1 MCLSNSS
8 GALPGFFLVVLY
20 LSNSYGSLSGF
31 LPGFLSGFL
40 PGFLSGF
47 LPGFLSGFLPGFFLV
62 VRSPVLGVSTIIFD
76 SVFFSG
82 YALWTGLI
90 PGEPLVRGGMS
101 ARDSFVFESIEAR

>member
-20 LSNSYGSLSGF
+20 LSNSYGS
-31 LPGFLSGFL
+31 
-40 PGFLSGF
+40 LSGF

-101 ARDSFVFESIEAR
+101 ARDSFVFVLIEAR

>member
-20 LSNSYGSLSGF
+20 LSNSYGS
-31 LPGFLSGFL
+31 LSGFL

-101 ARDSFVFESIEAR
+101 ARDSFVFVLIEAR

>member
-20 LSNSYGSLSGF
+20 LSNSYGS
-31 LPGFLSGFL
+31 
-40 PGFLSGF
+40 LSGF

>member
-1 MCLSNSS
+1 MYLSNSS

-20 LSNSYGSLSGF
+20 LSNSYGS
-31 LPGFLSGFL
+31 
-40 PGFLSGF
+40 

-62 VRSPVLGVSTIIFD
+62 VRSPVLGVSTIISD

-90 PGEPLVRGGMS
+90 PGEPLIRGGMS
-101 ARDSFVFESIEAR
+101 ASDSFAFESIEAR

>member
-1 MCLSNSS
+1 MYLSNSS

-20 LSNSYGSLSGF
+20 LSNSYGSL
-31 LPGFLSGFL
+31 PGFLSGFL
-40 PGFLSGF
+40 PGFLS
-47 LPGFLSGFLPGFFLV
+47 SFLPGFFLV
-62 VRSPVLGVSTIIFD
+62 VRSPVLEVSTIISD